1 MANASPSAQGHAPGR
16 VAVVSAKRT
25 PIGKYLGSFAD
36 LSAADLGV
44 EAVSAALEAG
54 GVPASAVGEVFMGNG
69 RQAGGGPNGARQIS
83 VRAGIPETVC
93 ATTVNMACGSGLK
106 SVVLAADAIRRG
118 DMDVAVAGGTES
130 MSGLPFF
137 LPKMRRGYRLGSA
150 PLVDAMY
157 KDGFD
162 CPLADMVMGETA
174 EKLAQEL
181 GISRDD
187 QDAFA
192 VESQRKAG
200 AAVEAGRFDAEL
212 APVTIRTRK
221 GEVTV
226 AADEHPRPDA
236 TLEKM
241 GRLPAVFGKRY
252 DGNGTVTPGN
262 ASGITDGACAL
273 VLASEAACERHGWEP
288 LAWVGR
294 AAQSGVDPTVMGL
307 GPVPACDRLQQL
319 TGRAARD
326 YDLVELNEA
335 FAAQVLAC
343 DRDLG
348 LDHQRLNV
356 NGGAIALGHPIGATG
371 ARIVTTMLHEL
382 SRRGG
387 EHGLATLCISGGMG
401 LAVAFDRVGL

>member
-69 RQAGGGPNGARQIS
+69 RQAGGGPNVARQIS

>member
-54 GVPASAVGEVFMGNG
+54 GVPAAAVGEVFMGNG
-69 RQAGGGPNGARQIS
+69 RQAGGGPNVARQIS

-106 SVVLAADAIRRG
+106 SVVFAADAIRRG
-118 DMDVAVAGGTES
+118 EMDVAVAGGTES

-200 AAVEAGRFDAEL
+200 AAVEAGRLDAEL

>member
-1 MANASPSAQGHAPGR
+1 
-16 VAVVSAKRT
+16 
-25 PIGKYLGSFAD
+25 
-36 LSAADLGV
+36 
-44 EAVSAALEAG
+44 
-54 GVPASAVGEVFMGNG
+54 
-69 RQAGGGPNGARQIS
+69 
-83 VRAGIPETVC
+83 
-93 ATTVNMACGSGLK
+93 
-106 SVVLAADAIRRG
+106 
-118 DMDVAVAGGTES
+118 
-130 MSGLPFF
+130 
-137 LPKMRRGYRLGSA
+137 
-150 PLVDAMY
+150 
-157 KDGFD
+157 
-162 CPLADMVMGETA
+162 
-174 EKLAQEL
+174 
-181 GISRDD
+181 
-187 QDAFA
+187 
-192 VESQRKAG
+192 
-200 AAVEAGRFDAEL
+200 
-212 APVTIRTRK
+212 
-221 GEVTV
+221 V